1 MFSQIHVWEH
11 KVCYAQLL
19 VKLLQTLLSLV
30 QIKEAMI
37 KRFQMRLFENIK
49 LCLQAKQTQGSSLS
63 PWHGEWILIRIK
75 ACVCVCASGDPHTD
89 SFMLPILQHMH
100 TEVNES
106 PALTDRYQQGHLY
119 TVLLQQRIAGRSS
132 NYPGYRVSC
141 QHYIHIKDPNKQQ
154 KIHCLYINPPHRLHH
169 PQGEVRGQAEL
180 MEHHLWSC
188 LGDDFLCYL
197 STFCV
202 LVYILAC
209 S

>member
-1 MFSQIHVWEH
+1 M
-11 KVCYAQLL
+11 
-19 VKLLQTLLSLV
+19 
-30 QIKEAMI
+30 
-37 KRFQMRLFENIK
+37 
-49 LCLQAKQTQGSSLS
+49 
-63 PWHGEWILIRIK
+63 
-75 ACVCVCASGDPHTD
+75 CVCVCASGDPHTD

-141 QHYIHIKDPNKQQ
+141 QHYIHIKDPK
-154 KIHCLYINPPHRLHH
+154 
-169 PQGEVRGQAEL
+169 GEVRGQAEL
-180 MEHHLWSC
+180 TEHHLWSC

>member
-1 MFSQIHVWEH
+1 M
-11 KVCYAQLL
+11 
-19 VKLLQTLLSLV
+19 
-30 QIKEAMI
+30 
-37 KRFQMRLFENIK
+37 
-49 LCLQAKQTQGSSLS
+49 
-63 PWHGEWILIRIK
+63 
-75 ACVCVCASGDPHTD
+75 CVCASGDPHTD

-119 TVLLQQRIAGRSS
+119 TVLLQNRIAGRSS

-169 PQGEVRGQAEL
+169 PQGGVRGQAEL
-180 MEHHLWSC
+180 TEHHLWRC

-202 LVYILAC
+202 PGLYSVILLIVLRTKKTLSMKKTVLSFNISLAW
-209 S
+209 

>member
-1 MFSQIHVWEH
+1 M
-11 KVCYAQLL
+11 
-19 VKLLQTLLSLV
+19 
-30 QIKEAMI
+30 
-37 KRFQMRLFENIK
+37 
-49 LCLQAKQTQGSSLS
+49 
-63 PWHGEWILIRIK
+63 
-75 ACVCVCASGDPHTD
+75 CASGDPHTD

-119 TVLLQQRIAGRSS
+119 TVLLQNRIAGSSS

-141 QHYIHIKDPNKQQ
+141 QHYIHIKDPNKEQ
-154 KIHCLYINPPHRLHH
+154 KNTH

-180 MEHHLWSC
+180 TEHHLWSC

-202 LVYILAC
+202 PGLYSVILLIVLRTKKTLSMKKTVLSFNISLAW
-209 S
+209 